1 MPVLRGE
8 DTVMVRPYLVAHE
21 RRQQVRMPSARP
33 RAFWTAV
40 AGVPLDLR
48 LKRGAAVVA
57 P

>member
-1 MPVLRGE
+1 
-8 DTVMVRPYLVAHE
+8 MVRPYLVAHE
-21 RRQQVRMPSARP
+21 RRQQVRMPSAGP

>member
-1 MPVLRGE
+1 MPHCIARIFEPLLRLLLPPPGRHQG
-8 DTVMVRPYLVAHE
+8 D
-21 RRQQVRMPSARP
+21 
-33 RAFWTAV
+33 AFWTAV